1 MVVGHFAV
9 IHAAA
14 VQGCAVQPGGIPGKA
29 GVLPQQGDTFR
40 HFIEN
45 VLRNIAASGSRVG
58 HHFLFI
64 QALRYGKRLVSREV
78 QLRVRFLLQRGKVVQ
93 KRRFLAGFFPLNG
106 FNHKLPGILYP
117 LQGGYGFGLLFPLG
131 GRLGGKIYSPA
142 GGRRFEL
149 PKLGG
154 YEIPVLQIAAAYH
167 HERGCL
173 HPAQREHPL
182 PGGYAQ
188 RLGGVYP
195 YQPVRFAAGLGREVE
210 VIVTLSRLQVIQPL
224 TDCLVGKAAYPQ
236 AHKWF
241 PAVQVME
248 DIAED

>member
-1 MVVGHFAV
+1 MESVLSAEKFSFVFASFCSVVRSYKS
-9 IHAAA
+9 
-14 VQGCAVQPGGIPGKA
+14 GGSWQASFLSTDLTTSCPA
-29 GVLPQQGDTFR
+29 SLP
-40 HFIEN
+40 
-45 VLRNIAASGSRVG
+45 VA
-58 HHFLFI
+58 
-64 QALRYGKRLVSREV
+64 
-78 QLRVRFLLQRGKVVQ
+78 
-93 KRRFLAGFFPLNG
+93 
-106 FNHKLPGILYP
+106 
-117 LQGGYGFGLLFPLG
+117 GGYGFGLLFPLG
-131 GRLGGKIYSPA
+131 GRLGGKIFPPLAVTALSCQNLA
-142 GGRRFEL
+142 
-149 PKLGG
+149 G

-173 HPAQREHPL
+173 YPAQREHPL
-182 PGGYAQ
+182 PGSYAQ

-195 YQPVRFAAGLGREVE
+195 YQPVRFAAGLGREVK